1 MSGLASGGPGREEL
15 LYCLAAYQPKPDE
28 LDGEGKV
35 KPAAPSRFEEGALA
49 AGLWG
54 LPYEAGPRALL
65 LALARA
71 GVFLANCLNRLIT
84 FLASLIPP
92 VPDGGWEPEPIETPE
107 MGGGEE
113 PMPDSGPVRA
123 VILLLA
129 ALAGLGYLLWKMRFA
144 KLKLGGR
151 ALGRQKPRRQRGR
164 FLPALAAAWA
174 RLVRQGGKKA
184 G

>member
-1 MSGLASGGPGREEL
+1 
-15 LYCLAAYQPKPDE
+15 
-28 LDGEGKV
+28 
-35 KPAAPSRFEEGALA
+35 
-49 AGLWG
+49 
-54 LPYEAGPRALL
+54 
-65 LALARA
+65 
-71 GVFLANCLNRLIT
+71 
-84 FLASLIPP
+84 
-92 VPDGGWEPEPIETPE
+92 
-107 MGGGEE
+107 
-113 PMPDSGPVRA
+113 MPDSGPVLA

-164 FLPALAAAWA
+164 FLTALAAAWA